1 MSKVYSDEEMKVI
14 SGKVVSYLD
23 SWQLSAEEMLSILG
37 VSDIKP
43 RHLPQ
48 YRKMEKA
55 FEQTD
60 EVMQRI
66 DHVVGIADALRTT
79 FPHSDTMRL
88 RWLRQPHRRFRKKT
102 PLSVILNTGMN
113 GLLRVRVEVDC
124 AYGYAIN
131 DAMAAEVAAKA
142 KEKANK
148 SAQ

>member
-1 MSKVYSDEEMKVI
+1 MKNTYSDEEMKRISSKVI
-14 SGKVVSYLD
+14 GYLD
-23 SWQLSAEEMLSILG
+23 SWHVSAEEILFILG
-37 VSDIKP
+37 VPEIKP

-55 FEQTD
+55 FEQT
-60 EVMQRI
+60 EEMMQRI

-102 PLSVILNTGMN
+102 PLSVILGTGIN

-131 DAMAAEVAAKA
+131 DAMAAAASTNVK
-142 KEKANK
+142 
-148 SAQ
+148 

>member
-1 MSKVYSDEEMKVI
+1 MNKTYSDEEMKRISSKVI
-14 SGKVVSYLD
+14 GYLE
-23 SWQLSAEEMLSILG
+23 SWEVSAEEILSILG
-37 VSDIKP
+37 VPEIKP

-55 FEQTD
+55 FEQTE

-102 PLSVILNTGMN
+102 PLALILGAGMN

-131 DAMAAEVAAKA
+131 DAMAAAANA
-142 KEKANK
+142 K
-148 SAQ
+148 

>member
-1 MSKVYSDEEMKVI
+1 MMNKAYSDEEMKRISSKVI
-14 SGKVVSYLD
+14 GYLD
-23 SWQLSAEEMLSILG
+23 SWQVNAEEILSILG
-37 VSDIKP
+37 ASEVKP

-48 YRKMEKA
+48 YRKMEKV
-55 FEQTD
+55 FEQT
-60 EVMQRI
+60 EEMMQRI

-102 PLSVILNTGMN
+102 PLAVILDSGMN

-131 DAMAAEVAAKA
+131 DAMAAAAHA
-142 KEKANK
+142 K
-148 SAQ
+148 

>member
-1 MSKVYSDEEMKVI
+1 MGRVYSDEEMKVI
-14 SGKVVSYLD
+14 SGRVVGYLD

-48 YRKMEKA
+48 YRKMDKA
-55 FEQTD
+55 FEQTE

-102 PLSVILNTGMN
+102 PLSLILNTGVN

-131 DAMAAEVAAKA
+131 DAMAAAAAAKT
-142 KEKANK
+142 KD
-148 SAQ
+148 SIQ

>member
-1 MSKVYSDEEMKVI
+1 MDAMYSDEEMKRI
-14 SGKVVSYLD
+14 SGKVVRYLE
-23 SWQLSAEEMLSILG
+23 SWQVSAEEMLIILG
-37 VSDIKP
+37 LPELKP
-43 RHLPQ
+43 RKLLH

-60 EVMQRI
+60 DMMQRI

-102 PLSVILNTGMN
+102 PLALILGSGMN

-131 DAMAAEVAAKA
+131 DAMAAAEKA
-142 KEKANK
+142 KKTVG
-148 SAQ
+148 

>member
-1 MSKVYSDEEMKVI
+1 MNSIYSDEEMKRI
-14 SGKVVSYLD
+14 SGKVIGYLD
-23 SWQLSAEEMLSILG
+23 SWQVSAEEILSILG
-37 VSDIKP
+37 APEIKP
-43 RHLPQ
+43 RHLPR

-55 FEQTD
+55 FKQTE

-102 PLSVILNTGMN
+102 PLAVILGTGIN

-131 DAMAAEVAAKA
+131 DAMAAAA
-142 KEKANK
+142 ANTK
-148 SAQ
+148 

>member
-1 MSKVYSDEEMKVI
+1 MNNTYSDEEMKRISSKVI
-14 SGKVVSYLD
+14 GYLE
-23 SWQLSAEEMLSILG
+23 SWQVSAEEILFILG
-37 VSDIKP
+37 VSEIKP
-43 RHLPQ
+43 RHLPR

-55 FEQTD
+55 FEQTE

-66 DHVVGIADALRTT
+66 DHIVGIADALRTT

-102 PLSVILNTGMN
+102 PLAVILGAGMN

-131 DAMAAEVAAKA
+131 DAMAAAAAMNA
-142 KEKANK
+142 K
-148 SAQ
+148 

>member
-1 MSKVYSDEEMKVI
+1 MNNTYSDEEMKRISSKVI
-14 SGKVVSYLD
+14 GYLD
-23 SWQLSAEEMLSILG
+23 SWQVNAEEILSILG
-37 VSDIKP
+37 VPEIKP

-48 YRKMEKA
+48 YRKMEKT
-55 FEQTD
+55 FEQTE

-79 FPHSDTMRL
+79 FPHSNTMRL

-102 PLSVILNTGMN
+102 PLAVILGTGMK

-131 DAMAAEVAAKA
+131 DAMAAAANA
-142 KEKANK
+142 K
-148 SAQ
+148 